1 MGSATRYR
9 LAELARGRMKAK
21 RSELIAALD
30 GRFDEHHAELAR
42 LLLDQI
48 DALSAQID
56 TLSARIEELIA
67 ELPDDARAIEHLD
80 RGDGPGAGAGSDA
93 DPISVPAPAAPTRY
107 ASIPPSRSNAR
118 SRPNAR

>member
-1 MGSATRYR
+1 
-9 LAELARGRMKAK
+9 MKAK

-42 LLLDQI
+42 MLLDQI

-67 ELPDDARAIEHLD
+67 ELPDDARAIEHLTVAM
-80 RGDGPGAGAGSDA
+80 GPAPAQA
-93 DPISVPAPAAPTRY
+93 AMPIPISVPAPAAPTRY

-118 SRPNAR
+118 LRPNTR